1 MRELSLHILDIVENS
16 LRAKAKFVEIKV
28 IKNKDRFFIRI
39 KDNGKG
45 MDEEM
50 LKKVTDP
57 FITTKSNEKIGLG
70 LSLLKQSALS
80 CGGSFEIKSR
90 AGEGTYVAA
99 NFKCNHI
106 DCLPMGD
113 LKTTILGLIVTHP
126 EQDFLFCYQKGEKK
140 FTLDTREIKR
150 ILGSIRI
157 NHPELISY
165 LRKEIEEGIKD

>member
-1 MRELSLHILDIVENS
+1 MRELSLHILDVVENS
-16 LRAKAKFVEIKV
+16 LRAKAKFVKIKV
-28 IKNKDRFFIRI
+28 IKNKDKLLIEI

-45 MDEEM
+45 MNKEM

-57 FITTKSNEKIGLG
+57 FITTKNNEKIGLG

-80 CGGSFEIKSR
+80 CGGNFEIKSR
-90 AGEGTYVAA
+90 VGEGTYVAA

-126 EQDFLFCYQKGEKK
+126 EQDFLFCYQKGEEK
-140 FTLDTREIKR
+140 FTLDTSFHKSIY
-150 ILGSIRI
+150 IL
-157 NHPELISY
+157 
-165 LRKEIEEGIKD
+165 